1 LLAPFALAFLLS
13 PTDSRVKH
21 ESAHEEKMQLR
32 DYQQEA
38 VDAVFAYW
46 DRAPSTLE
54 RPASPLV
61 VMPTGSGKSPTI
73 GETVRRLVQE
83 MDCRVLVAT
92 HRAELIKQDVKA
104 IRSVWLDAP
113 IGIYSASLGRK
124 EIAQI
129 TVAGVQSISR
139 QARKLGHIDVMVIDE
154 AHLIPPTSSEHYGKL
169 IEALRKVNPDM
180 RLIGY
185 TATPFRLGQ
194 GYLTQGEGAVF
205 TAIAIDVPIRR
216 LIEAGYLAPVV
227 TQFVSAKIDTSK
239 VSKTA
244 GEFNLKE
251 LGVVSDT
258 DEINEAVANNVR
270 AAFDAGRTSAIVFAA
285 NLEHAARLRNELQ
298 MRGVSCEVVEGDT
311 PQETRDAIYTKFKA
325 RKLQCICSCEVLT
338 TGFDAPVVDVV
349 ALVRATLSPALY
361 VQMVGRETRPIYE
374 DGFDPD
380 ADGCTAEQRL
390 ASMARGLKPN
400 ALLLDYGGNIDRH
413 GPIDEVRVKPK
424 RGTGE
429 APVKTCEGCLAQCA
443 AGCRVCPHCG
453 KEFPPP
459 EPKSKLEE
467 KASEK
472 AVLSFMA
479 RQEPPRKEV
488 VGSVEWSKHFKRVPD
503 GETATPT
510 LRIDYLSPKKGAL
523 SYERRVASEWLCFD
537 HDEGSY
543 ARKKAER
550 WWDDNV
556 GCRQPESV
564 DDAIALLD
572 FGYMAKVTQVTLVKD
587 GKYDRVTHV
596 LQVRPEQAAAEADDD
611 PPPTTPDPNG
621 WNDDDLPF

>member
-1 LLAPFALAFLLS
+1 MKIS
-13 PTDSRVKH
+13 
-21 ESAHEEKMQLR
+21 LR

-38 VDAVFAYW
+38 VDAVFSYW
-46 DRAPSTLE
+46 ERAPSTPE
-54 RPASPLV
+54 CPASPLV

-83 MDCRVLVAT
+83 MGCRVLVAT

-251 LGVVSDT
+251 LGAVSDT
-258 DEINEAVANNVR
+258 DEINEAVANDVR
-270 AAFDAGRTSAIVFAA
+270 TALDAGRTSAIVFAA

-298 MRGVSCEVVEGDT
+298 IRGVSCEVVKGDT

-361 VQMVGRETRPIYE
+361 VQMVGRGTRI
-374 DGFDPD
+374 
-380 ADGCTAEQRL
+380 AE
-390 ASMARGLKPN
+390 GKTN

-429 APVKTCEGCLAQCA
+429 APVKTCEGCLAQCL

-472 AVLSFMA
+472 AALSFMA
-479 RQEPPRKEV
+479 QQEPPRREK
-488 VGSVEWSKHFKRVPD
+488 VGRVEWHRHSKKDSP
-503 GETATPT
+503 GAPPT
-510 LRIDYLSPKKGAL
+510 LRIEYYAPAGESATSFD
-523 SYERRVASEWLCFD
+523 RRIASEWKCFSHPED
-537 HDEGSY
+537 SGAY
-543 ARKKAER
+543 RGAVR
-550 WWDDNV
+550 WWRDNV
-556 GCRQPESV
+556 GCRVPISV
-564 DDAIALLD
+564 DDAIELLD
-572 FGYMAKVTQVTLVKD
+572 MGYMAKVVEIVTKPSPTNPKYREVVK
-587 GKYDRVTHV
+587 V
-596 LQVRPEQAAAEADDD
+596 LQERPREPGEDEDCCAQRIAELGFTPDISSGEDKHHCPTCGACIRKDQKEHPAGSLAVWSDDD
-611 PPPTTPDPNG
+611 T
-621 WNDDDLPF
+621 LPF

>member
-1 LLAPFALAFLLS
+1 
-13 PTDSRVKH
+13 
-21 ESAHEEKMQLR
+21 
-32 DYQQEA
+32 
-38 VDAVFAYW
+38 
-46 DRAPSTLE
+46 
-54 RPASPLV
+54 
-61 VMPTGSGKSPTI
+61 
-73 GETVRRLVQE
+73 
-83 MDCRVLVAT
+83 
-92 HRAELIKQDVKA
+92 
-104 IRSVWLDAP
+104 VWLDAP

-251 LGVVSDT
+251 LGAVSDT
-258 DEINEAVANNVR
+258 DEINEAVANDVR
-270 AAFDAGRTSAIVFAA
+270 TALDAGRTSAIVFAA

-298 MRGVSCEVVEGDT
+298 IRGVSCEVVKGDT

-361 VQMVGRETRPIYE
+361 VQMVGRGTRI
-374 DGFDPD
+374 
-380 ADGCTAEQRL
+380 AE
-390 ASMARGLKPN
+390 GKTN

-472 AVLSFMA
+472 AALSFMA
-479 RQEPPRKEV
+479 QQEPPRREK
-488 VGSVEWSKHFKRVPD
+488 VGRVEWHRHSKKDSP
-503 GETATPT
+503 GAPPT
-510 LRIDYLSPKKGAL
+510 LRIEYYAPAGESATSFD
-523 SYERRVASEWLCFD
+523 RRIASEWKCFSHPED
-537 HDEGSY
+537 SGAY
-543 ARKKAER
+543 RGAVR
-550 WWDDNV
+550 WWRDNV
-556 GCRQPESV
+556 GCRVPVSV
-564 DDAIALLD
+564 DDAIELLD
-572 FGYMAKVTQVTLVKD
+572 MGYMAKVVEIVTKPSPTNPKYREVVK
-587 GKYDRVTHV
+587 V
-596 LQVRPEQAAAEADDD
+596 LQERPREPGEDEDCCARRIAELGFTPDISSGEDKHHCPTCGACIRKDQKEHPDGEAAGWTDDD
-611 PPPTTPDPNG
+611 T
-621 WNDDDLPF
+621 LPF

>member
-1 LLAPFALAFLLS
+1 MKIS
-13 PTDSRVKH
+13 
-21 ESAHEEKMQLR
+21 LR

-38 VDAVFAYW
+38 VDAVFSYW
-46 DRAPSTLE
+46 ERAPSTPE

-124 EIAQI
+124 EISQI

-251 LGVVSDT
+251 LGAVSDT
-258 DEINEAVANNVR
+258 DEINEAVANDVR
-270 AAFDAGRTSAIVFAA
+270 TALDAGRTSAIVFAA

-298 MRGVSCEVVEGDT
+298 IRGVSCEVVKGDT

-361 VQMVGRETRPIYE
+361 VQMVGRGTRI
-374 DGFDPD
+374 
-380 ADGCTAEQRL
+380 AE
-390 ASMARGLKPN
+390 GKTN

-472 AVLSFMA
+472 AALSFLA
-479 RQEPPRKEV
+479 KQEPPRREK
-488 VGSVEWSKHFKRVPD
+488 VGRVEWHRHTKRDDPD
-503 GETATPT
+503 APPT
-510 LRIDYLSPKKGAL
+510 LRMEYYAP
-523 SYERRVASEWLCFD
+523 
-537 HDEGSY
+537 DEGGSSFDRRI
-543 ARKKAER
+543 ASQWVCVQHEEGTGGHNMAKR
-550 WWDDNV
+550 WWKEQV
-556 GCRQPESV
+556 PGCRMPESV
-564 DDAIALLD
+564 DDAIDLLNM
-572 FGYMAKVTQVTLVKD
+572 GYMPKVVEVVTKPSANNPKYREVVK
-587 GKYDRVTHV
+587 V
-596 LQVRPEQAAAEADDD
+596 LQERPREPGEDDD
-611 PPPTTPDPNG
+611 DDGGSAPPASG
-621 WNDDDLPF
+621 WSDDDTIPF

>member
-1 LLAPFALAFLLS
+1 
-13 PTDSRVKH
+13 
-21 ESAHEEKMQLR
+21 MQLR

-38 VDAVFAYW
+38 VDAVFTYW
-46 DRAPSTLE
+46 ERAPSTPE
-54 RPASPLV
+54 CPASPLV

-251 LGVVSDT
+251 LGLVSDT
-258 DEINEAVANNVR
+258 DEINEAVANDVR
-270 AAFDAGRTSAIVFAA
+270 AALDAGRTSAIVFAA

-298 MRGVSCEVVEGDT
+298 MRGVSCEVVKGDT

-349 ALVRATLSPALY
+349 ALIRATLSPALY

-374 DGFDPD
+374 NGFNPD

-472 AVLSFMA
+472 AALSFLA
-479 RQEPPRKEV
+479 QQEPPRRDP
-488 VGSVEWSKHFKRVPD
+488 VGRVEWHRHTKKDAPD
-503 GETATPT
+503 APPT
-510 LRIDYLSPKKGAL
+510 LRLDYFSPAGGSLSFDKKI
-523 SYERRVASEWLCFD
+523 ASQWVCVQHE
-537 HDEGSY
+537 EGTGGHNM
-543 ARKKAER
+543 AKG
-550 WWDDNV
+550 WWKDQV
-556 GCRQPESV
+556 PGCRFPTSV
-564 DDAIALLD
+564 DDAIELLEM
-572 FGYMAKVTQVTLVKD
+572 GYMPKVVEVVTKPSANNPKYREVVK
-587 GKYDRVTHV
+587 V
-596 LQVRPEQAAAEADDD
+596 LQERPREPGEDGDDD
-611 PPPTTPDPNG
+611 GGSAPPAAG
-621 WNDDDLPF
+621 WSDDDTIPF